1 LYNAREVSASYISGV
16 EKAACR
22 TEREQNMKSEELN
35 IEGMSCG
42 HCVMSVKK
50 ELSKLHDV
58 KIDDV
63 QIGKA
68 RVQYDESKTSHE
80 DLVRAIDEAGYRVVA

>member
-1 LYNAREVSASYISGV
+1 
-16 EKAACR
+16 
-22 TEREQNMKSEELN
+22 MKTQELK

-50 ELSKLHDV
+50 ELSKLAGV
-58 KIDDV
+58 EVEDV

-68 RVQYDESKTSHE
+68 KIQYDETKISNQMIADT
-80 DLVRAIDEAGYRVVA
+80 IDKAGYKLVGVN

>member
-1 LYNAREVSASYISGV
+1 
-16 EKAACR
+16 
-22 TEREQNMKSEELN
+22 MKTQELK

-50 ELSKLHDV
+50 ELGKV
-58 KIDDV
+58 PGIVVDDV

-68 RVQYDESKTSHE
+68 TIHYDESKVTE
-80 DLVRAIDEAGYRVVA
+80 QALARAIDEAGYKLVSMN

>member
-1 LYNAREVSASYISGV
+1 M
-16 EKAACR
+16 
-22 TEREQNMKSEELN
+22 NMKTQELK

-50 ELSKLHDV
+50 ALGKV
-58 KIDDV
+58 PGIVVDDV

-68 RVQYDESKTSHE
+68 KIQYDESKVTE
-80 DLVRAIDEAGYRVVA
+80 QAFTRAIDEAGYKLVSTN

>member
-1 LYNAREVSASYISGV
+1 
-16 EKAACR
+16 
-22 TEREQNMKSEELN
+22 MKTQELK

-50 ELSKLHDV
+50 ELSKLAGV
-58 KIDDV
+58 VVEDV

-68 RVQYDESKTSHE
+68 KIQYDETKISNQMIADT
-80 DLVRAIDEAGYRVVA
+80 IDEAGYKLVGVN

>member
-1 LYNAREVSASYISGV
+1 
-16 EKAACR
+16 
-22 TEREQNMKSEELN
+22 MKTQELK

-50 ELSKLHDV
+50 ELSKLASV
-58 KIDDV
+58 VVEDV

-68 RVQYDESKTSHE
+68 KIQYDETKISNQMIADT
-80 DLVRAIDEAGYRVVA
+80 IDEAGYKLVGMN

>member
-1 LYNAREVSASYISGV
+1 
-16 EKAACR
+16 
-22 TEREQNMKSEELN
+22 MKTQELK

-50 ELSKLHDV
+50 ELGKV
-58 KIDDV
+58 PGIVVDDV

-68 RVQYDESKTSHE
+68 KIQYDESKVTE
-80 DLVRAIDEAGYRVVA
+80 QALARAIDEAGYKLVSMN

>member
-1 LYNAREVSASYISGV
+1 
-16 EKAACR
+16 
-22 TEREQNMKSEELN
+22 MKTEELK

-50 ELSKLHDV
+50 ELGKLAG
-58 KIDDV
+58 IMIEDV

-68 RVQYDESKTSHE
+68 RVQYDESQISHK
-80 DLVRAIDEAGYRVVA
+80 DLIQASDAAGYKVIA

>member
-1 LYNAREVSASYISGV
+1 
-16 EKAACR
+16 
-22 TEREQNMKSEELN
+22 MKTQELK

-50 ELSKLHDV
+50 ELGKLAGV
-58 KIDDV
+58 IVEDV

-68 RVQYDESKTSHE
+68 KIQYDETKVSSQMIADT
-80 DLVRAIDEAGYRVVA
+80 IDGAGYKLVGTN